1 MFVTAIVMLRTLGIA
16 GVLWMCCGV
25 GAATA
30 SAPVW
35 VVQEGDVL
43 GIIAE
48 RFGVTVEQLKAWNG
62 LDGDLIRVGD
72 SLVVGPHRSV
82 ATSPD
87 KTPPLARARAEDEGI
102 DWTPPFDYGAGA
114 EDRVDR
120 EQSEPLAAR
129 DPSVALPKPATPEKT
144 TGQVAA
150 KRKTYRIQAGDTLL
164 GIAARFDMTL
174 DDLIAANPGL
184 DPDRIFPGDS
194 LKLDA
199 PRPRVLVE
207 WERGDTLLAASQR
220 YDVHVRDL
228 LRWNP
233 GISDRGPK
241 PGERVRIY
249 TRAPVSPSEAIG
261 LPNRG
266 RLEDPAQLPRHNGYV
281 IRDPAR
287 SYGTE
292 ESVRWMLDAFE
303 RVDAKFPTKK
313 VRVHDISD
321 RNGGWLRDHKS
332 HQNGR
337 DADISYYQRQCGNQG
352 CAFRPV
358 KPSDLDVARQWTL
371 LEHWLQHG
379 QAELIFIDYR
389 LQSKLYRH
397 AKKRGATEDQL
408 RRWFQY
414 PRGRNEPAGIIRHYR
429 NHEDHLHVRFVCPY
443 SDDKCR

>member
-1 MFVTAIVMLRTLGIA
+1 MLRTLGIA
-16 GVLWMCCGV
+16 GVFWMCCGV
-25 GAATA
+25 GSATA
-30 SAPVW
+30 TAPVW

-43 GIIAE
+43 SIIAE
-48 RFGVTVEQLKAWNG
+48 RFGVTVAELKAWNS
-62 LDGDLIRVGD
+62 LENDLIRVGD
-72 SLVVGPHRSV
+72 SLVVGAQASTIV
-82 ATSPD
+82 APQ
-87 KTPPLARARAEDEGI
+87 RAPKVALAEDEGI
-102 DWTPPFDYGAGA
+102 DWTPPFDYGA
-114 EDRVDR
+114 RVEEPFDH

-129 DPSVALPKPATPEKT
+129 DPSVALPKPAKT
-144 TGQVAA
+144 TGQVAT
-150 KRKTYRIQAGDTLL
+150 KRKTYRIQPGDTLL
-164 GIAARFDMTL
+164 GIAARFDTTL

-184 DPDRIFPGDS
+184 DPDRIFPGDT

-199 PRPRVLVE
+199 PRPEVFVE

-241 PGERVRIY
+241 PGSRVRIY
-249 TRAPVSPSEAIG
+249 TRVPVSPSEAIG
-261 LPNRG
+261 PPNRG
-266 RLEDPAQLPRHNGYV
+266 RLEDPVQLPRHDAYV

-292 ESVRWMLDAFE
+292 ESVRWMLEAFD

-313 VRVHDISD
+313 VRVHDLSD
-321 RNGGWLRDHKS
+321 RNGGRMRDHKS

-337 DADISYYQRQCGNQG
+337 DADITYYQQRCGSQG
-352 CAFRPV
+352 CPFQPV
-358 KPSDLDVARQWTL
+358 KPGDLDVARQWAL
-371 LEHWLQHG
+371 LEHWLRHG

-389 LQSKLYRH
+389 LQAKLYRH

-414 PRGRNEPAGIIRHYR
+414 PRGRNEPTGVIRHYQ